1 MPDQRPDVS
10 ELVENYALSIT
21 TRIYVSCGMWI
32 AISKK
37 EDGGFQSRQSN
48 AGGKS

>member
-1 MPDQRPDVS
+1 MKDR
-10 ELVENYALSIT
+10 LNARSIAART
-21 TRIYVSCGMWI
+21 YVSCGAWI
-32 AISKK
+32 AMSEK